1 MATDAV
7 GTSGV
12 KRESAYAILTLNV
25 DSNLNDPEL
34 TDPSGPSYQATVEIN
49 EDIGFAVTV
58 YDANAIDND
67 LTVNTIIIIIMI
79 MNTQFIEYQTNFYNY
94 FGEILAFFFFKSAI
108 KICEFLEYT

>member
-34 TDPSGPSYQATVEIN
+34 IAPSGPSYQAT
-49 EDIGFAVTV
+49 
-58 YDANAIDND
+58 
-67 LTVNTIIIIIMI
+67 
-79 MNTQFIEYQTNFYNY
+79 
-94 FGEILAFFFFKSAI
+94 AFVLKT
-108 KICEFLEYT
+108 Y

>member
-34 TDPSGPSYQATVEIN
+34 IAPSGPSYQATVEIN

-67 LTVNTIIIIIMI
+67 LTVNIIMI
-79 MNTQFIEYQTNFYNY
+79 INTQFIEYQTNFYNY
-94 FGEILAFFFFKSAI
+94 FGEILAFFFK
-108 KICEFLEYT
+108 CY

>member
-34 TDPSGPSYQATVEIN
+34 TSPSGPSYQATVEIN

-67 LTVNTIIIIIMI
+67 LTVNIIIIKII
-79 MNTQFIEYQTNFYNY
+79 NTQSSEYQTNFYHY
-94 FGEILAFFFFKSAI
+94 FGEILTFFVKSTI
-108 KICEFLEYT
+108 IICKFLEYT

>member
-34 TDPSGPSYQATVEIN
+34 IAPSGPSYQATVEIN

-67 LTVNTIIIIIMI
+67 LTVNITMIIKYTIYRIS
-79 MNTQFIEYQTNFYNY
+79 NTKLVFM
-94 FGEILAFFFFKSAI
+94 LMMSH
-108 KICEFLEYT
+108 